1 MKKKTGILSKIYI
14 AILLIFLYSP
24 IAVLIFYSFNNG
36 KTTVWK
42 GFTFKWYVQLFRDDN
57 IMNALWNTVIIAVL
71 ASVFATILGTAA
83 AIGISNFK
91 GKKRMLIQN
100 ASNIPIISPDI
111 VMGVSLM
118 LLFVFFA
125 ARMNFEFGFVALII
139 AHITFDVPYVILN
152 IMPKFR
158 QMNPHLYEAAQDLGC
173 SPVSA
178 FFKVVLPEIL
188 PGVISGFL
196 MSFTFSLDDF
206 VISYFTSGATSQTLP
221 ITIYSMTRRKV
232 SPEINALSTIIFVIV
247 VIVLVV
253 KNVIER
259 RNAVKRGVK

>member
-1 MKKKTGILSKIYI
+1 MWVNILVRTLATVALFDFFSVPLGEG
-14 AILLIFLYSP
+14 ALIFGMVYNFIPFMIYP
-24 IAVLIFYSFNNG
+24 IY
-36 KTTVWK
+36 
-42 GFTFKWYVQLFRDDN
+42 
-57 IMNALWNTVIIAVL
+57 NTLQKMDHSYI
-71 ASVFATILGTAA
+71 
-83 AIGISNFK
+83 
-91 GKKRMLIQN
+91 
-100 ASNIPIISPDI
+100 
-111 VMGVSLM
+111 
-118 LLFVFFA
+118 
-125 ARMNFEFGFVALII
+125 
-139 AHITFDVPYVILN
+139 
-152 IMPKFR
+152 
-158 QMNPHLYEAAQDLGC
+158 EAAQDLGC

>member
-1 MKKKTGILSKIYI
+1 
-14 AILLIFLYSP
+14 
-24 IAVLIFYSFNNG
+24 
-36 KTTVWK
+36 
-42 GFTFKWYVQLFRDDN
+42 
-57 IMNALWNTVIIAVL
+57 
-71 ASVFATILGTAA
+71 
-83 AIGISNFK
+83 
-91 GKKRMLIQN
+91 
-100 ASNIPIISPDI
+100 
-111 VMGVSLM
+111 M

-125 ARMNFEFGFVALII
+125 ARMNFEFGFVTLII

-173 SPVSA
+173 NPVSA